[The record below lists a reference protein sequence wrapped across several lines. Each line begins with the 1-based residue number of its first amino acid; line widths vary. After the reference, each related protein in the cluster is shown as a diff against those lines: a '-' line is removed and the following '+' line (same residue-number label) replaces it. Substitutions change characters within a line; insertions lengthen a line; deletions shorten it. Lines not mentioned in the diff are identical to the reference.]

1 MEPREQTNLFGYSK
15 EFNKLLSIYTTQ
27 ENCQIKLFFLEKKGL
42 ANQLLLFT

>member
-15 EFNKLLSIYTTQ
+15 EFNNIINIYNSGKLPNKIIFSG
-27 ENCQIKLFFLEKKGL
+27 KKGL